1 MVVFDKPTHEKLLKE
16 VPTYKLITPSVLVD
30 RLRISGSL
38 ARAAIIEMEKEGL
51 VKAVSMHGS
60 QRIYTRAT
68 KVFYALLRILYFN
81 RWKMKLKLPSS
92 FKSFWTIKHITKT
105 FLLK

>member
-1 MVVFDKPTHEKLLKE
+1 MVVFDKPTHEKLFKE

-38 ARAAIIEMEKEGL
+38 ARAAIIEMEKQGL
-51 VKAVSMHGS
+51 VKAVSIHGS

-68 KVFYALLRILYFN
+68 KVLLNACF
-81 RWKMKLKLPSS
+81 S
-92 FKSFWTIKHITKT
+92 FMGLSI
-105 FLLK
+105 